1 MTADTME
8 ERKRKISQ
16 IKASFPEAG
25 HSAQYRDFSA
35 PEPEEGVAGGYFKWK
50 LLIAIA
56 LFAALVFLDQ
66 NEIRVADFST
76 EQVYSRIQETVS
88 VEKAIQTLENM
99 VK

>member
-25 HSAQYRDFSA
+25 QSTQYRDFSTPA
-35 PEPEEGVAGGYFKWK
+35 PEEGMAGGYFKWK

-56 LFAALVFLDQ
+56 LFAAFVFLDQ
-66 NEIRVADFST
+66 NDIKVADFST
-76 EQVYSRIQETVS
+76 EEVFSHIEDTVS
-88 VEKAIQTLENM
+88 IEKAIQTLENM